1 MNDAPTDM
9 ILSPWARISEHCF
22 VHRSG
27 ACIERRGYPSAV
39 PGWYL
44 VPDPRGESSR
54 RFEPTPQGCDD
65 AFIAFGVGYPQ

>member
-1 MNDAPTDM
+1 MRGPYTK
-9 ILSPWARISEHCF
+9 LISSWVRESEYLF

-27 ACIERRGYPSAV
+27 ARIERRGYPST

-44 VPDPRGESSR
+44 VPQAGQEHHH

-65 AFIAFGVGYPQ
+65 AFIAFAASEAGT